1 VNECVHCAHHVD
13 GADQL
18 GPRRDII
25 GVIGHLRNDY
35 DKDALHIDDATGA
48 VSTMTNEAWLSR
60 EYQTEVRTI
69 KECTVMSALNG
80 GVYE

>member
-1 VNECVHCAHHVD
+1 
-13 GADQL
+13 
-18 GPRRDII
+18 
-25 GVIGHLRNDY
+25 
-35 DKDALHIDDATGA
+35 
-48 VSTMTNEAWLSR
+48 MTNEAWLSR

>member
-1 VNECVHCAHHVD
+1 MRCAHHAD

-18 GPRRDII
+18 GPRADII

-35 DKDALHIDDATGA
+35 DKEALHIDDATGA

-60 EYQTEVRTI
+60 EYQTQVRTI
-69 KECTVMSALNG
+69 KERMVMSSING